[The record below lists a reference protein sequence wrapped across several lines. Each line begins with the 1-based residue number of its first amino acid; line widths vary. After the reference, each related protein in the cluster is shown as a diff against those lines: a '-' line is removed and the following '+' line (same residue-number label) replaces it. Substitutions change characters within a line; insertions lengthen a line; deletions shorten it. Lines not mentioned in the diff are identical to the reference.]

1 MMVFRWIIALVLGA
15 FVWAYYRVWTSSES
29 TKYTGTGSIAD
40 ASTRQNTAFRAQL
53 AALQDAYATEAG
65 WREQFAGSSEE
76 EESTVLTSYVE
87 LNDVCSPT
95 GATATALIAGQD
107 TQVVCRRPAFSSVSR
122 WSF

>member
-1 MMVFRWIIALVLGA
+1 MRVLRWVLLTVLGA
-15 FVWAYYRVWTSSES
+15 FVWAWYRVRSSS
-29 TKYTGTGSIAD
+29 TGTQYTGSGSIES
-40 ASTRQNTAFRAQL
+40 ASDRRETAFRAQL
-53 AALQDAYATEAG
+53 TALRERYAEEAG
-65 WREQFAGSSEE
+65 WREQFAGSSDE